1 MSGLTTPQGA
11 LLDHVA
17 SGVENWIAER
27 PFYGFC
33 VIPEWGVLRL
43 MGCFS
48 LKFEDFLTMTKEIC
62 ITKPNLGNN
71 CLIVF
76 TLHLEKWI
84 LHRLLQLYAYR
95 DLLKNLFANSVVF
108 FCIFQW
114 TTSKFYSQPTSYV
127 FLVNVK
133 SVFQPVFANHSIDR
147 VLCILSSRRRRQL
160 PHCVQ
165 YTTAQPPKTVPGGGG
180 EVCVQWPWKNSPVF
194 NGKICEMW
202 TVHMALI
209 LTFWCV
215 TPLQR
220 EYRNATSKDSKIKHF
235 FYMGRSGIFVIKI

>member
-1 MSGLTTPQGA
+1 
-11 LLDHVA
+11 
-17 SGVENWIAER
+17 
-27 PFYGFC
+27 
-33 VIPEWGVLRL
+33 
-43 MGCFS
+43 
-48 LKFEDFLTMTKEIC
+48 
-62 ITKPNLGNN
+62 
-71 CLIVF
+71 LIVF

-147 VLCILSSRRRRQL
+147 VLCILSSRRNWDPPPPSGSEGKETLTGGRGGGEEVPIRTREQTLCYSRYISTLWRQL
-160 PHCVQ
+160 PHSVYHCPTPQ
-165 YTTAQPPKTVPGGGG
+165 NCTWGGD
-180 EVCVQWPWKNSPVF
+180 EVCVQRPWKNSPEL

-202 TVHMALI
+202 TVHI
-209 LTFWCV
+209 
-215 TPLQR
+215 P
-220 EYRNATSKDSKIKHF
+220 
-235 FYMGRSGIFVIKI
+235 